1 LHFASNGTSQ
11 LELQVSGKADPFLG
25 TGPDALPARAWS
37 FELRVFGPLAEGLA
51 RQLEEGSLVRV
62 DAEFVA
68 YADAG
73 GNRCVGLRVVEAV
86 QLDLEGLA
94 VQGRML
100 ERASHPQGGTLLSG
114 AVNEVRLSG
123 RLGRAVQV
131 RGEGDSSF
139 AWVSLATLQSGK
151 TVWLDLGAEGRVAR
165 DLASLEQGDALD
177 LEGHLGYRA
186 RKPAAGEGSEAIPR
200 QGAQGG
206 APAAEGGNSQRYTL
220 QVKLGQVWPHSRRLT
235 HSEAS

>member
-1 LHFASNGTSQ
+1 
-11 LELQVSGKADPFLG
+11 
-25 TGPDALPARAWS
+25 
-37 FELRVFGPLAEGLA
+37 VFGPLAEGLA

-73 GNRCVGLRVVEAV
+73 GNRCVGLRVLEAV
-86 QLDLEGLA
+86 QLAPEGLA

-123 RLGRAVQV
+123 RLGSTVQV

-151 TVWLDLGAEGRVAR
+151 TVWLDLGAEGKVAR

-186 RKPAAGEGSEAIPR
+186 RKPAVGEAAPG

>member
-1 LHFASNGTSQ
+1 
-11 LELQVSGKADPFLG
+11 
-25 TGPDALPARAWS
+25 
-37 FELRVFGPLAEGLA
+37 
-51 RQLEEGSLVRV
+51 VRV

-73 GNRCVGLRVVEAV
+73 GNRCVGLRVMEAV
-86 QLDLEGLA
+86 QLDLKGLA
-94 VQGRML
+94 VQGRTL

-151 TVWLDLGAEGRVAR
+151 TVWLDLGAEGKVAR

-186 RKPAAGEGSEAIPR
+186 RKPAVGEASAG
-200 QGAQGG
+200 QGAQEG
-206 APAAEGGNSQRYTL
+206 APPADCANSQRYTL
-220 QVKLGQVWPHSRRLT
+220 QVKLGQVWLHSRRLT